1 MFSNILLIRFSS
13 LGDLVLTTPI
23 YRELRKVY
31 PNSRLTL
38 LTSEGFGRVL
48 ENNPHLDEIIY
59 HHRKETRNDLENLID
74 QLRLQKFD
82 LIYDIHN
89 SLRSRWI
96 GWQLK
101 RHAPKPEH
109 WLIEKRTLAREL
121 QIRFGWGQFFNGKSQ
136 REQWLEPLRR
146 HHTGALSTKTELF
159 PSIAD
164 KNYVKAWLNQN
175 DLQDKPFVCIGA
187 SASFPLKC
195 WPLKNFKQLIEN
207 IIQSGISVVLVGT
220 NGEIETEE
228 LAEYFRGSQ
237 NVFCAAGMFTIL
249 QSAALLEMANAVVA
263 NDTSII
269 HLAEAMRTPTI
280 ALFGP
285 TVKEFGYA
293 PMLAQSRLME
303 TDLALRC
310 RPCSRTGKGTC
321 KNRQQQICMY
331 SISTQKVWDAA
342 QLLLPKVRE

>member
-164 KNYVKAWLNQN
+164 KNYVKAWLSQN

-195 WPLKNFKQLIEN
+195 WPLQNFKKLIEN

-269 HLAEAMRTPTI
+269 HLAEAMRTPSI

>member
-1 MFSNILLIRFSS
+1 M
-13 LGDLVLTTPI
+13 LTTPI

-159 PSIAD
+159 PSVAD

-195 WPLKNFKQLIEN
+195 WPLQNFKKLIEN

-269 HLAEAMRTPTI
+269 HLAEAMRTPSI

-293 PMLAQSRLME
+293 PMLAQSRLIE

-321 KNRQQQICMY
+321 KNRDQQICMY

>member
-1 MFSNILLIRFSS
+1 M
-13 LGDLVLTTPI
+13 LTTPI

-59 HHRKETRNDLENLID
+59 HHRKETRNDLKERIN

-159 PSIAD
+159 PSVAD
-164 KNYVKAWLNQN
+164 KNYVKAWLSQN

-195 WPLKNFKQLIEN
+195 WPLQNFKKLIEN

-269 HLAEAMRTPTI
+269 HLAEAMRTPSI

-293 PMLAQSRLME
+293 PMLAQSRLIE

-321 KNRQQQICMY
+321 KNRDQQICMY

>member
-59 HHRKETRNDLENLID
+59 HHRKETRNDLEKLID

-164 KNYVKAWLNQN
+164 KNYVKAWLSQN

-195 WPLKNFKQLIEN
+195 WPLQNFKKLIEN

-269 HLAEAMRTPTI
+269 HLAEAMRTPSI

>member
-1 MFSNILLIRFSS
+1 VFSNILLIRFSS

-121 QIRFGWGQFFNGKSQ
+121 QIRFGWAQFFNGKSQ

-159 PSIAD
+159 PSVAD

-195 WPLKNFKQLIEN
+195 WPLQNFKKLIEN

-269 HLAEAMRTPTI
+269 HLAEAMRTPSI

>member
-1 MFSNILLIRFSS
+1 M
-13 LGDLVLTTPI
+13 LTTPI

-31 PNSRLTL
+31 PDSRLTL

-59 HHRKETRNDLENLID
+59 HHRKETRNDLEKLID

-159 PSIAD
+159 PSVAD

-195 WPLKNFKQLIEN
+195 WPLQNFKQLIEN

-269 HLAEAMRTPTI
+269 HLAEAMRTPSI

-321 KNRQQQICMY
+321 KNREQQICMY

>member
-1 MFSNILLIRFSS
+1 VFSNILLIRFSS

-121 QIRFGWGQFFNGKSQ
+121 QIRFGWAQFFNGKSQ

-159 PSIAD
+159 PSVAD

-195 WPLKNFKQLIEN
+195 WPLQNFKKLIEN

-269 HLAEAMRTPTI
+269 HLAEAMRTPSI

-321 KNRQQQICMY
+321 KNREQQVCMY

>member
-1 MFSNILLIRFSS
+1 M
-13 LGDLVLTTPI
+13 LTTPI

-59 HHRKETRNDLENLID
+59 HHRKETRNDLEKLID

-121 QIRFGWGQFFNGKSQ
+121 QIRFGWAQFFNGKSQ

-159 PSIAD
+159 PSVAD

-195 WPLKNFKQLIEN
+195 WPLQNFKKLIEN

-269 HLAEAMRTPTI
+269 HLAEAMRTPSI

-321 KNRQQQICMY
+321 KNRDQQICMY

>member
-31 PNSRLTL
+31 PDSRLTL

-59 HHRKETRNDLENLID
+59 HHRKETRIDLKELIN

-121 QIRFGWGQFFNGKSQ
+121 QIRFRWGQFFNGKSQ
-136 REQWLEPLRR
+136 REQWLEPLQR
-146 HHTGALSTKTELF
+146 HHTGTLSTKTELF
-159 PSIAD
+159 PSVAD

-175 DLQDKPFVCIGA
+175 DLQDKPFICIGA

-195 WPLKNFKQLIEN
+195 WPLQNFKQLVEN
-207 IIQSGISVVLVGT
+207 IIQSGVSVVLVGA

-237 NVFCAAGMFTIL
+237 NVFCAAGIFTIL

-269 HLAEAMRTPTI
+269 HLAEAMRTPSI

-293 PMLAQSRLME
+293 PMLAQSRLIE

-321 KNRQQQICMY
+321 KNREQQICMY

-342 QLLLPKVRE
+342 QLLLPK

>member
-1 MFSNILLIRFSS
+1 M
-13 LGDLVLTTPI
+13 LTTPI

-164 KNYVKAWLNQN
+164 KNYVRAWLNQN

-195 WPLKNFKQLIEN
+195 WPLQNFKQLIEN

-269 HLAEAMRTPTI
+269 HLAEAMRTPSI

-293 PMLAQSRLME
+293 PMLAQSRLIE

-321 KNRQQQICMY
+321 KNREQQICMY

>member
-59 HHRKETRNDLENLID
+59 HHRKETRNDLEKLID

-159 PSIAD
+159 PSVAD

-195 WPLKNFKQLIEN
+195 WPLQNFKKLIEN

-269 HLAEAMRTPTI
+269 HLAEAMRTPSI

>member
-59 HHRKETRNDLENLID
+59 HHRKETRNDLEKLID

-159 PSIAD
+159 PSVAD

-195 WPLKNFKQLIEN
+195 WPLQNFKKLIEN

-269 HLAEAMRTPTI
+269 HLAEAMRTPSI

-293 PMLAQSRLME
+293 PMLAQSRLIE

-321 KNRQQQICMY
+321 KNRDQQICMY

>member
-23 YRELRKVY
+23 YRELRKIY
-31 PNSRLTL
+31 PDSRLTL

-121 QIRFGWGQFFNGKSQ
+121 QIRFGWAQFFNGKSQ

-159 PSIAD
+159 PSVAD

-195 WPLKNFKQLIEN
+195 WPLQNFKKLIEN

-269 HLAEAMRTPTI
+269 HLAEAMRTPSI

-293 PMLAQSRLME
+293 PMLAQSRLIE

-321 KNRQQQICMY
+321 KNRDQQICMY

>member
-1 MFSNILLIRFSS
+1 VFSNILLIRFSS

-23 YRELRKVY
+23 YRELRKIY
-31 PNSRLTL
+31 PDSRLTL

-48 ENNPHLDEIIY
+48 ENNPHIDEIIY
-59 HHRKETRNDLENLID
+59 HHRKETRNDLEKLID

-159 PSIAD
+159 PSVAD

-195 WPLKNFKQLIEN
+195 WPLQNFKQLIEN

-269 HLAEAMRTPTI
+269 HLAEAMRTPSI

-321 KNRQQQICMY
+321 KNREQQICMY

>member
-31 PNSRLTL
+31 PDSRLTL

-48 ENNPHLDEIIY
+48 ENNPHLDETIY
-59 HHRKETRNDLENLID
+59 HRRKETRNDLKDLIN

-121 QIRFGWGQFFNGKSQ
+121 QIRFRWGQFFNGKSQ
-136 REQWLEPLRR
+136 REQWLEPLQR
-146 HHTGALSTKTELF
+146 HHTGTLSTKTELF
-159 PSIAD
+159 PSVAD

-175 DLQDKPFVCIGA
+175 DLQDKPFICIGA

-195 WPLKNFKQLIEN
+195 WPLQNFKQLVEN
-207 IIQSGISVVLVGT
+207 IIQSGVSVVLVGA

-237 NVFCAAGMFTIL
+237 NVFCAAGIFTIL

-269 HLAEAMRTPTI
+269 HLAEAMRTPSI

-293 PMLAQSRLME
+293 PMLAQSRLIE

-321 KNRQQQICMY
+321 KNREQQICMY

>member
-1 MFSNILLIRFSS
+1 VFSNILLIRFSS

-31 PNSRLTL
+31 PDSRLTL

-59 HHRKETRNDLENLID
+59 HHRKETRNDLEKLID
-74 QLRLQKFD
+74 QLLLQKFD

-159 PSIAD
+159 PSVAD

-269 HLAEAMRTPTI
+269 HLAEAMRTPSI

-293 PMLAQSRLME
+293 PMLAQSRLIE

-321 KNRQQQICMY
+321 KNRDQQICMY

>member
-23 YRELRKVY
+23 YRELRKIY
-31 PNSRLTL
+31 PDSRLTL

-59 HHRKETRNDLENLID
+59 HHRKETRNDLEKLID
-74 QLRLQKFD
+74 QLLLQKFD

-136 REQWLEPLRR
+136 REQWLEPLQR
-146 HHTGALSTKTELF
+146 HHTGTLSTKTELF
-159 PSIAD
+159 PSVAD

-195 WPLKNFKQLIEN
+195 WPLQNFKQLIEN

-237 NVFCAAGMFTIL
+237 NVFCAAGIFTIL

-269 HLAEAMRTPTI
+269 HLAEAMRTPSI

-293 PMLAQSRLME
+293 PMLAQSRLIE

-321 KNRQQQICMY
+321 KNREQQICMY

>member
-159 PSIAD
+159 PSVAD

-237 NVFCAAGMFTIL
+237 NVFCAAGIFTIL
-249 QSAALLEMANAVVA
+249 QSAALLEMANAVIA
-263 NDTSII
+263 NDTSIV
-269 HLAEAMRTPTI
+269 HLAEAMRTPSI

-293 PMLAQSRLME
+293 PMLAQSRLIE
-303 TDLALRC
+303 TDLALHC

-321 KNRQQQICMY
+321 KNREQQICMY

>member
-1 MFSNILLIRFSS
+1 M
-13 LGDLVLTTPI
+13 LTTPI

-159 PSIAD
+159 PSVAD

-195 WPLKNFKQLIEN
+195 WPLQNFKQLIEN

-269 HLAEAMRTPTI
+269 HLAEAMRTPSI

-321 KNRQQQICMY
+321 KNREQQICMY

>member
-1 MFSNILLIRFSS
+1 M
-13 LGDLVLTTPI
+13 LTTPI

-59 HHRKETRNDLENLID
+59 HHRKETRNDLEKLID

-159 PSIAD
+159 PSVAD

-195 WPLKNFKQLIEN
+195 WPLQNFKQLIEN

-269 HLAEAMRTPTI
+269 HLAEAMRTPSI

-321 KNRQQQICMY
+321 KNRDQQICMY

>member
-1 MFSNILLIRFSS
+1 
-13 LGDLVLTTPI
+13 VLTTPI

-121 QIRFGWGQFFNGKSQ
+121 QIRFGWAQFFNGKSQ

-159 PSIAD
+159 PSVAD

-195 WPLKNFKQLIEN
+195 WPLQNFKQLIEN

-293 PMLAQSRLME
+293 PMLAQSRLIE

-321 KNRQQQICMY
+321 KNRDQQICMY

>member
-23 YRELRKVY
+23 CRELRKVY
-31 PNSRLTL
+31 PDSRLTL

-59 HHRKETRNDLENLID
+59 HHRKETRNDLKKLIN

-136 REQWLEPLRR
+136 REQWLEPLQR
-146 HHTGALSTKTELF
+146 HHTGTLSTKTELF
-159 PSIAD
+159 PSVAD

-175 DLQDKPFVCIGA
+175 DLQDKPFICIGA

-195 WPLKNFKQLIEN
+195 WPLQNFKQLVEN
-207 IIQSGISVVLVGT
+207 IIQSGVSVVLVGT

-263 NDTSII
+263 NDTSIV
-269 HLAEAMRTPTI
+269 HLAEAMRTPSI

-321 KNRQQQICMY
+321 KNREQQICMY

>member
-1 MFSNILLIRFSS
+1 M
-13 LGDLVLTTPI
+13 LTTPI

-31 PNSRLTL
+31 PDSRLTL

-59 HHRKETRNDLENLID
+59 HHRKETRNDLKELIN

-121 QIRFGWGQFFNGKSQ
+121 QIRFRWGQFFNGKSQ
-136 REQWLEPLRR
+136 REQWLEPLQR
-146 HHTGALSTKTELF
+146 HHTGTLSTKTELF
-159 PSIAD
+159 PSVAD

-207 IIQSGISVVLVGT
+207 IIQLGLSVVLVGT

-237 NVFCAAGMFTIL
+237 NVFCAAGIFTIL

-269 HLAEAMRTPTI
+269 HLAEAMRTPSI

-293 PMLAQSRLME
+293 PMLAQSRLIE

-321 KNRQQQICMY
+321 KNREQQICMY

>member
-23 YRELRKVY
+23 YRELRKIY
-31 PNSRLTL
+31 PDSRLTL

-59 HHRKETRNDLENLID
+59 HHRKETRNDLEKLID

-121 QIRFGWGQFFNGKSQ
+121 QIRFGWAQFFNGKSQ

-159 PSIAD
+159 PSVAD

-195 WPLKNFKQLIEN
+195 WPLQNFKKLIEN

-269 HLAEAMRTPTI
+269 HLAEAMRTPSI

-293 PMLAQSRLME
+293 PMLAQSRLIE

-321 KNRQQQICMY
+321 KNREQQICMY

>member
-1 MFSNILLIRFSS
+1 M
-13 LGDLVLTTPI
+13 LTTPI

-31 PNSRLTL
+31 PDSRLTL

-59 HHRKETRNDLENLID
+59 HHRKETRIDLKELIN

-121 QIRFGWGQFFNGKSQ
+121 QIRFRWGQFFNGKSQ
-136 REQWLEPLRR
+136 REQWLGPLQR
-146 HHTGALSTKTELF
+146 HHTGTLSTKTELF
-159 PSIAD
+159 PSVAD

-175 DLQDKPFVCIGA
+175 DLQDKPFICIGA

-195 WPLKNFKQLIEN
+195 WPLQNFKQLVEN
-207 IIQSGISVVLVGT
+207 IIQSGVSVVLVGA

-237 NVFCAAGMFTIL
+237 NVFCAAGIFTIL

-269 HLAEAMRTPTI
+269 HLAEAMRTPSI

-293 PMLAQSRLME
+293 PMLAQSRLIE

-321 KNRQQQICMY
+321 KNREQQICMY

-342 QLLLPKVRE
+342 QLLLPK

>member
-1 MFSNILLIRFSS
+1 VFSNILLIRFSS

-59 HHRKETRNDLENLID
+59 HHRKETRNDLEKLID

-175 DLQDKPFVCIGA
+175 NLQDKPFVCIGA

-195 WPLKNFKQLIEN
+195 WPLQNFKQLIEN

-269 HLAEAMRTPTI
+269 HLAEAMRTPSI

-321 KNRQQQICMY
+321 KNREQQICMY

>member
-59 HHRKETRNDLENLID
+59 HHRKETRNDLEKLID

-121 QIRFGWGQFFNGKSQ
+121 QIRFGWEQFFNGKSQ

-159 PSIAD
+159 PSVAD

-195 WPLKNFKQLIEN
+195 WPLQNFKKLIEN

-269 HLAEAMRTPTI
+269 HLAEAMRTPSI

>member
-121 QIRFGWGQFFNGKSQ
+121 QIRFGWAQFFNGKSQ

-195 WPLKNFKQLIEN
+195 WPLQNFKQLIEN

-269 HLAEAMRTPTI
+269 HLAEAMRTPSI

-293 PMLAQSRLME
+293 PMLAQSRLIE
-303 TDLALRC
+303 TDLALCC

-321 KNRQQQICMY
+321 KNRDQQICMY

>member
-23 YRELRKVY
+23 CRELRKVY
-31 PNSRLTL
+31 PDSRLTL

-59 HHRKETRNDLENLID
+59 HHRKETRNDLKKLIN

-195 WPLKNFKQLIEN
+195 WPLQNFKQLIEN

-237 NVFCAAGMFTIL
+237 NVFCAAGIFTIL
-249 QSAALLEMANAVVA
+249 ESAALFEMANAVVA

-269 HLAEAMRTPTI
+269 HLAEAMGTPSI

-293 PMLAQSRLME
+293 PMLAQSRLIE

-321 KNRQQQICMY
+321 KNREQQICMY

>member
-1 MFSNILLIRFSS
+1 M
-13 LGDLVLTTPI
+13 LTTPI

-31 PNSRLTL
+31 PDSRLTL

-59 HHRKETRNDLENLID
+59 HHRKETRNDLKELIN

-121 QIRFGWGQFFNGKSQ
+121 QIRFRWGQFFNGKSQ
-136 REQWLEPLRR
+136 REQWLEPLQR
-146 HHTGALSTKTELF
+146 HHTGTLSTKTELF
-159 PSIAD
+159 PSVAD

-237 NVFCAAGMFTIL
+237 NVFCAAGIFTIL

-269 HLAEAMRTPTI
+269 HLAEAMGTPSI

-293 PMLAQSRLME
+293 PMLAQSRLIE

-321 KNRQQQICMY
+321 KNREQQICMY

>member
-159 PSIAD
+159 PSVAD

-195 WPLKNFKQLIEN
+195 WPLQNFKKLIEN

-237 NVFCAAGMFTIL
+237 NVFCAAGIFTIL

-269 HLAEAMRTPTI
+269 HLAEAMRTPSI

-293 PMLAQSRLME
+293 PMLAQSRLIE

-321 KNRQQQICMY
+321 KNREQQICMY

>member
-1 MFSNILLIRFSS
+1 M
-13 LGDLVLTTPI
+13 LTTPI

-121 QIRFGWGQFFNGKSQ
+121 QIRFGWAQFFNGKSQ

-159 PSIAD
+159 PSVAD

-195 WPLKNFKQLIEN
+195 WPLQNFKQLIEN

-237 NVFCAAGMFTIL
+237 NVFCAAGIFTIL

-269 HLAEAMRTPTI
+269 HLAEAMRTPSI

-321 KNRQQQICMY
+321 KNREQQICMY

>member
-121 QIRFGWGQFFNGKSQ
+121 QIRFGWAQFFNGKSQ

-159 PSIAD
+159 PSVAD

-195 WPLKNFKQLIEN
+195 WPLQNFKKLIEN

-269 HLAEAMRTPTI
+269 HLAEAMRTPSI

-321 KNRQQQICMY
+321 KNREQQICMY

>member
-31 PNSRLTL
+31 PDSRLTL

-121 QIRFGWGQFFNGKSQ
+121 QIRFGWAQFFNGKSQ

-175 DLQDKPFVCIGA
+175 NLQDKPFVCIGA

-195 WPLKNFKQLIEN
+195 WPLQNFKQLIEN

-237 NVFCAAGMFTIL
+237 NVFCAAGIFTIL

-269 HLAEAMRTPTI
+269 HLAEAMRTPSI

-293 PMLAQSRLME
+293 PMLAQSRLIE

-321 KNRQQQICMY
+321 KNRDQQICMY

>member
-1 MFSNILLIRFSS
+1 VFSNILLIRFSS

-59 HHRKETRNDLENLID
+59 HHRKETRNDLEKLID

-159 PSIAD
+159 PSVAD

-195 WPLKNFKQLIEN
+195 WPLQNFKKLIEN

-269 HLAEAMRTPTI
+269 HLSEAMRTPSI

>member
-1 MFSNILLIRFSS
+1 VFSNILLIRFSS

-59 HHRKETRNDLENLID
+59 HHRKETRNDLEKLID

-121 QIRFGWGQFFNGKSQ
+121 QIRFGWAQFFNGKSQ

-159 PSIAD
+159 PSVAD

-195 WPLKNFKQLIEN
+195 WPLQNFKQLIEN
-207 IIQSGISVVLVGT
+207 TIQSGISVVLVGT

-269 HLAEAMRTPTI
+269 HLAEAMRTPSI

>member
-59 HHRKETRNDLENLID
+59 HHRKETRNDLEKLID

-159 PSIAD
+159 PSVAD

-195 WPLKNFKQLIEN
+195 WPLQNFKKLIEN

-269 HLAEAMRTPTI
+269 HLAEAMRTPSI

-293 PMLAQSRLME
+293 PMLAQSRLIE

-321 KNRQQQICMY
+321 KNREQQICMY

>member
-121 QIRFGWGQFFNGKSQ
+121 QIRFGWAQFFNGKSQ

-159 PSIAD
+159 PSVAD

-195 WPLKNFKQLIEN
+195 WPLQNFKKLIEN

-269 HLAEAMRTPTI
+269 HLAEAMRTPSI